1 MARRVAITGSTGL
14 IGEALV
20 KRLRGDGWDVVRV
33 RRKREQVQ
41 GDDLFLSPS
50 TGEVDAAGFEGLDA
64 VVHLAGEPIGDSRW
78 TDEVKQRILDSRVD
92 GTRLLA
98 ETLAKLD
105 APPSVLVSGSAIGFY
120 GDRGDE
126 VLTEDATSGDGFLA
140 DVVVAWEAATAAA
153 DNAGIRVVHART
165 GIVLTPDGGALAKM
179 LLPFKLGV
187 GGRIGSGQQWYPWIS
202 LTDEVEALAH
212 LLTDDTLHGPVN
224 LTAPT
229 PVTNAAFT
237 KALGDVLNRPT
248 VFPIPVLAMRVLY
261 GEMGV
266 NLTATSTR
274 VVPEKLMAS
283 SFGFQHT
290 DVRDAIAHEL
300 DA

>member
-1 MARRVAITGSTGL
+1 MAKQVAVTGSTGL
-14 IGEALV
+14 IGEELVRALQS
-20 KRLRGDGWDVVRV
+20 DGWEVRRV
-33 RRKREQVQ
+33 RRRREQVS
-41 GDDLFLSPS
+41 GDDLLLSPT
-50 TGEVDAAGFEGLDA
+50 TGEVDAEGFEGLDA

-98 ETLAKLD
+98 ETLAKLEH
-105 APPSVLVSGSAIGFY
+105 PPAVLVSASAIGFY

-126 VLTEDATSGDGFLA
+126 VLTEDASSGEGFLA
-140 DVVVAWEAATAAA
+140 DVTVAWETAAA
-153 DNAGIRVVHART
+153 AAEHAGIRVVYPRT

-179 LLPFKLGV
+179 LLPFKMGV

-202 LTDEVEALAH
+202 LTDEVRALVH
-212 LLTDDTLHGPVN
+212 LLEDDTLSGPVN

-248 VFPIPVLAMRVLY
+248 VFPIPVLAMKLLY

-266 NLTATSTR
+266 NLTASSAR
-274 VVPEKLMAS
+274 VVPEKLEAS
-283 SFGFQHT
+283 DFTFEHT
-290 DVRDAIAHEL
+290 AVRDALAHEL
-300 DA
+300 ET